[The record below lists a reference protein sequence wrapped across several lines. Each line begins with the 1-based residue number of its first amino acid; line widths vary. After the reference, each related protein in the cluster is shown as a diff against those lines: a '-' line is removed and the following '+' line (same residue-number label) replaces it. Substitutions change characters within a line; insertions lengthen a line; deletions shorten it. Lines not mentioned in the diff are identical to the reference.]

1 MSKTHN
7 MVKLHYGSNLNIE
20 DLTHIFEYIQTSWH
34 NMNKSCL
41 AKGVFQLFFM
51 TRNSV
56 STLILNMKYGVVQP
70 GDDGEVL
77 GVTNLIFLMWLSTLC
92 SNYLKVIRM
101 KYEDAPEIISAASD
115 K

>member
-7 MVKLHYGSNLNIE
+7 MVKLHYGSNL
-20 DLTHIFEYIQTSWH
+20 LKT
-34 NMNKSCL
+34 CL

-70 GDDGEVL
+70 GDDDEVL
-77 GVTNLIFLMWLSTLC
+77 GVTNLIFLM
-92 SNYLKVIRM
+92 
-101 KYEDAPEIISAASD
+101 
-115 K
+115 